1 MNDLEPITREE
12 ALLNAIAEGTSSDI
26 EPITRQEHYL
36 SAIAGETELPQKM
49 VEEGPVTREEI
60 YYQKILDRIG
70 GGGQSTSA
78 KVGSAKVGTAKVA

>member
-12 ALLNAIAEGTSSDI
+12 VLLNAIAEGTGTDI
-26 EPITRQEHYL
+26 EPITRQELYL
-36 SAIAGETELPQKM
+36 AAIAGESELPQGM
-49 VEEGPVTREEI
+49 TPITREEI
-60 YYQKILDRIG
+60 YYEKILNRIG